1 VRYCGTDDAS
11 TSAAIRDGVRTL
23 DGYFRDNG
31 VPLAAELI
39 VIYRNR
45 MQGSV
50 TLEIGYPVN
59 DKLAKN
65 VSGEILSSWTPSG
78 LAKSRMSKPG
88 ISAVLSAYDRFF
100 RGNKRLSPP
109 TCWQHFTQSE
119 FRPWRH
125 HPAAEVF
132 TIVGDEPLSGQNV
145 EVREYGAQEGF
156 VK

>member
-1 VRYCGTDDAS
+1 
-11 TSAAIRDGVRTL
+11 
-23 DGYFRDNG
+23 
-31 VPLAAELI
+31 
-39 VIYRNR
+39 
-45 MQGSV
+45 MQGSI

-78 LAKSRMSKPG
+78 LVKSRMSKPG

-100 RGNKRLSPP
+100 RGNERSSPP
-109 TCWQHFTQSE
+109 TCWQQFTQSE

-132 TIVGDEPLSGQNV
+132 AIAGDEPLPSQKAKIRKYGTV
-145 EVREYGAQEGF
+145 EGS